1 MLFLADLDQVIHDLV
16 RSPFCIPLAAIIFG
30 CAALR
35 VCSIG
40 CGVSKVLVGRGQDR
54 TRRELA
60 AYVAEGS
67 LDAEQAVAML
77 NAGRSKPVSDDLD
90 VQA

>member
-1 MLFLADLDQVIHDLV
+1 MFALATLDRIIHDV
-16 RSPFCIPLAAIIFG
+16 VHSPFSIPLVAIVFG
-30 CAALR
+30 CATMM

-40 CGVSKVLVGRGQDR
+40 GAVSKVLVARGQER

-60 AYVAEGS
+60 AYVAEGT
-67 LDAEQAVAML
+67 LDPDQAVAML
-77 NAGRSKPVSDDLD
+77 NAGRSKPVSTDRD